1 MAIIIM
7 PGPRT
12 TLVLR
17 KRYPNQNPNSNRRG
31 AYPNPRGVYPNPRG
45 VYPNPRGC
53 TLTLKMKKRLR
64 SKRVGLFS
72 EHDIYINIRI

>member
-1 MAIIIM
+1 M

-17 KRYPNQNPNSNRRG
+17 KRYPNQNPKSNRRG

-53 TLTLKMKKRLR
+53 TLTLGGVPYPLKTEKTLA
-64 SKRVGLFS
+64 
-72 EHDIYINIRI
+72 E